1 MATRAEQRYLNREL
15 VRSTVIFFVVL
26 ACLLLVLG
34 FFIYRQV
41 STNLFQGIDEQLQLA
56 QFSFEK
62 DEPWEGADPAGVA
75 SDGASKGNDSFDVG
89 LGGFSGDL
97 FAAMERNVGE
107 NPQLI
112 FVIRSLDGSI
122 QSGIALYEVEPDYL
136 DDIPFDKKDL
146 DAPRLRI
153 CNGHNLRTV
162 TSAVQNDDGV
172 TVGYVQVIANVDSE
186 MGILDTFTKT
196 MAVGFA
202 IALVLAAAA
211 SYLLSRRMIRP
222 IARSWRKQSEFVQ
235 NASHELR
242 TPLSVIKTT
251 QELLLEHPNDRII
264 DHFEGIAATID
275 ESDRLARLAG
285 DLLALTAL
293 DAGDAELEKER
304 LSLDELAEAMASTY
318 GEYAEFKGRKID
330 VSAESGAV
338 VSGDCAKLR
347 QLLAIVLDNAI
358 KYTEEGDSI
367 KVETALE
374 GHRAHIRVSDTGIGV
389 SFEDVERAFDR
400 FYRADKAREAGG
412 GRGLGLAIAKAI
424 VDAHGGAIGMVPN
437 PAGEGTL
444 VEIVLPT
451 E

>member
-1 MATRAEQRYLNREL
+1 MK
-15 VRSTVIFFVVL
+15 TVIMTLMGESGECCAYGGDPVNL
-26 ACLLLVLG
+26 ATG
-34 FFIYRQV
+34 NFIYRQV

-56 QFSFEK
+56 QLSFEK

-293 DAGDAELEKER
+293 DAGNLRHRNLLRGLTQR
-304 LSLDELAEAMASTY
+304 LSERAIARRRPPAAAQRRRRYNTHDWLSINEERDEGGPHWDSTNVVLRRINRVNHPLAARKRRGA
-318 GEYAEFKGRKID
+318 AEFLTEDLIIW
-330 VSAESGAV
+330 AEP
-338 VSGDCAKLR
+338 L
-347 QLLAIVLDNAI
+347 
-358 KYTEEGDSI
+358 
-367 KVETALE
+367 
-374 GHRAHIRVSDTGIGV
+374 
-389 SFEDVERAFDR
+389 
-400 FYRADKAREAGG
+400 
-412 GRGLGLAIAKAI
+412 
-424 VDAHGGAIGMVPN
+424 
-437 PAGEGTL
+437 
-444 VEIVLPT
+444 
-451 E
+451 